1 MDFPKKQG
9 QRLIPEYLLDYT
21 TKLNESHPDP
31 TESWGGGSGGNY
43 TAGDGIDISSGNVIS
58 VDNTVAKK
66 SEIPTNYVTLD
77 TEQTI
82 TKQKRI
88 TDRLSIGN
96 PTGSEIYIDGHNSNG
111 QVINI
116 YNDALGSAFC
126 TMIDNGSIQGNTGAY
141 FTYEDDKGLREYRL
155 PYQDREGLTTCT
167 LATNLDIP
175 SLDGY
180 ATQTWVQEQGYKT
193 SITSS
198 DITSALGYTPGTSNF
213 SGSWNDI
220 TDKPTFATVA
230 TSGSYND
237 LSDKPVIP
245 DTSNLV
251 TTNTDQTISGAKTFQ
266 GVICSSLDG
275 AYTMQPLGVGAF
287 KFNDVNSTKQIEF
300 SLPIEKSGTQY
311 TLATTDD
318 IPTIPTF
325 ATVATTGSYNDLL
338 DKPTIPTVNNPT
350 ITFTQG
356 GTTKGTITLNQSGDQ
371 TIEFDA
377 GGGGGSTTNMV
388 TTDTNQNIT
397 GEKTF
402 VGNKRIKFKQTYS
415 DDKLGFT
422 GYDANGAEIGY
433 LEMTKSDRIFSGN
446 PTSNILGY
454 WSNIDAPTNPSSDAM
469 LGFKYFT
476 KDSDGNIRN
485 YRLVIPPR
493 YNETNV
499 TKYIPISV
507 NGNTADNTGNI
518 NVPTETLVFTLAD
531 NSTVEVN
538 VMTSATVSTTNTL

>member
-1 MDFPKKQG
+1 MKFPKKQA

-31 TESWGGGSGGNY
+31 TESWGGGSGGSDY
-43 TAGDGIDISSGNVIS
+43 TAGDGINISSGNVIS
-58 VDNTVAKK
+58 VDNTIAKK

-82 TKQKRI
+82 TNNKRI
-88 TDRLSIGN
+88 TGRLSIGN
-96 PTGSEIYIDGHNSNG
+96 PTGSEIYIDGHNSKG

-116 YNDALGSAFC
+116 YNDELGSAFC

-180 ATQTWVQEQGYKT
+180 ATQTWVENQGYSK
-193 SITSS
+193 
-198 DITSALGYTPGTSNF
+198 F
-213 SGSWNDI
+213 SGSYNELTDTPDLSIYAQSSNLSTVATTGSYNDLS
-220 TDKPTFATVA
+220 DKPTLATVA

-237 LSDKPVIP
+237 LSDKPYIFPSSRIVDI
-245 DTSNLV
+245 DTNQDITGTKTFVGLINVKDITHAEEIAILPYRFNYTVTDRFTLEKSRTIFNLPTSKPRGTV
-251 TTNTDQTISGAKTFQ
+251 DAPTEYTIS
-266 GVICSSLDG
+266 
-275 AYTMQPLGVGAF
+275 
-287 KFNDVNSTKQIEF
+287 
-300 SLPIEKSGTQY
+300 
-311 TLATTDD
+311 TTDD
-318 IPTIPTF
+318 
-325 ATVATTGSYNDLL
+325 
-338 DKPTIPTVNNPT
+338 IPTVNNPT

-377 GGGGGSTTNMV
+377 GGGGGSATNMV
-388 TTDTNQNIT
+388 TTDTNQEIT

-402 VGNKRIKFKQTYS
+402 VGTKRIKFKQSSS
-415 DDKLGFT
+415 DDRLGFT
-422 GYDANGAEIGY
+422 GYDANGTEIGY
-433 LEMTKSDRIFSGN
+433 LEMTKSDRDFTGN

-454 WSNIDAPTNPSSDAM
+454 WSNRNSSTNPSADVM
-469 LGFKYFT
+469 LGFKYYT
-476 KDSDGNIRN
+476 KDSDGNARN
-485 YRLVIPPR
+485 YRLVVPPR

-499 TKYIPISV
+499 TRYIPISV

-531 NSTVEVN
+531 NSTVTLN
-538 VMTSATVSTTNTL
+538 VMTSATASTTNTSS

>member
-1 MDFPKKQG
+1 MKFPKKQA

-31 TESWGGGSGGNY
+31 TESWGGGSGGSEY
-43 TAGDGIDISSGNVIS
+43 TAGDGIDITNNVIS
-58 VDNTVAKK
+58 VDNTIAKK

-82 TKQKRI
+82 TNNKRI
-88 TDRLSIGN
+88 TGRLSIGN
-96 PTGSEIYIDGHNSNG
+96 PTGSEIYIDGHNGKG

-116 YNDALGSAFC
+116 YNDELGSAFC

-198 DITSALGYTPGTSNF
+198 DITTALGYTPGTSNF
-213 SGSWNDI
+213 SGSYNEL
-220 TDKPTFATVA
+220 TDTPTFATVA

-237 LSDKPVIP
+237 LTDKPYIFPSSRIV
-245 DTSNLV
+245 DTDSNQDITGL
-251 TTNTDQTISGAKTFQ
+251 KTFE
-266 GVICSSLDG
+266 GLIKVKDITHAEEIAILP
-275 AYTMQPLGVGAF
+275 YR
-287 KFNDVNSTKQIEF
+287 FNYNVTNPVT
-300 SLPIEKSGTQY
+300 LEKSRTIFNLPTSKPKGTEQEPTTY
-311 TLATTDD
+311 TLATIDD
-318 IPTIPTF
+318 
-325 ATVATTGSYNDLL
+325 
-338 DKPTIPTVNNPT
+338 IPTVNNPT

-377 GGGGGSTTNMV
+377 GGGGSTTNMV
-388 TTDTNQNIT
+388 TTDTKQDIT

-402 VGNKRIKFKQTYS
+402 VGTKRIKFKQS
-415 DDKLGFT
+415 NSNDRLGFT
-422 GYDANGAEIGY
+422 GYDANGTEIGY
-433 LEMTKSDRIFSGN
+433 LEMIKRDTDFTGS

-454 WSNIDAPTNPSSDAM
+454 WSNVNSAPNPSVDVM
-469 LGFKYFT
+469 LGFKYYT
-476 KDSDGNIRN
+476 KDSDGNTRN
-485 YRLVIPPR
+485 YKLVVPPR

-518 NVPTETLVFTLAD
+518 NVNASSTSTLTPTTETLVFTLAD
-531 NSTVEVN
+531 NSTVTVN
-538 VMTSATVSTTNTL
+538 VMTGATVETTTTLS